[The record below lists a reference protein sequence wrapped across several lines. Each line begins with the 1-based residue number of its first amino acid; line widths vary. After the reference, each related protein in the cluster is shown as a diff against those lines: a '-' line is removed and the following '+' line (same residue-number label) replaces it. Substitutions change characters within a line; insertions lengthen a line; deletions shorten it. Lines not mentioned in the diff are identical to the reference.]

1 MAEQELPPWLREQ
14 LARYTQ
20 LQQNLQAVILQKQ
33 QVDMEHAEV
42 ERALEQLKLVADE
55 EPVYK
60 SVGPIMV
67 KVRKEDIVKELEEK
81 KELAQT
87 RSMILAKQET
97 KIRESLR
104 ELEAKLQEALR
115 GRPAAQPS

>member
-1 MAEQELPPWLREQ
+1 LAEQELPPWLREQ

-42 ERALEQLKLVADE
+42 ERALEQLKMVADE